1 MNILITVV
9 VFILIYL
16 CLNILVFGI
25 FAILGREALIDERM
39 RVFVIIC
46 NLGIASCLTWLYSNY
61 REKRKTLEEDP
72 NLNIDDTPSIDDE
85 NRFIEPIEKDYTVLL
100 SEEQFDN
107 IKNVVDAG
115 SRFVKR
121 LGEMPE
127 YIQFHIEKSGDDDD
141 IPFSL
146 QNMYAADILRNY
158 KEFGYPLTIELG
170 SIVGQSLYHVVRS
183 LVIENDKEYEYS
195 YFEIAV
201 KNGGY
206 LGDEKRSPVREMLD
220 HYKATEINI
229 RAEGTPDDYCLCTIL
244 GCFDDEYEKR
254 YREIIRNFAVI
265 ISNLDN
271 QNFIKKTKWLAEIDK
286 CRDFWDNLYNT
297 VGRASGIESPEIDK
311 DYLAEVKPQKTPLDE
326 LTELIGLTE
335 TKKEIATLYNFIQM
349 KQKRDEMGMKSPN
362 MSFHCVFTGNP
373 GTGKTTV
380 ARILA
385 GIYRD
390 MGVLKRGHLVE
401 TDRSGLVAEYVGQT
415 AVKTNKIVDDALD
428 GVLFI
433 DEAYSLAQGGSDD
446 YGKEAITTLLK
457 RMEDD
462 RDRLV
467 VILAGY
473 TYEMENF
480 INSNPGLR
488 SRFNRYINFPDYS
501 AEELYNIFLLNAK
514 KNEYTLTE
522 DALQY
527 LKERLAAIVTDKPKD
542 FGNAR
547 YVRNLFEKAIEAQ
560 SNRLASKAE
569 VTKEDLAQI
578 TKSDLLNGSK
588 QGDRPK
594 RVI

>member
-1 MNILITVV
+1 MKSLLI
-9 VFILIYL
+9 FILIYSF
-16 CLNILVFGI
+16 LNVFTFG
-25 FAILGREALIDERM
+25 FFTILGKEALIDERV
-39 RVFVIIC
+39 RSFVIIC

-61 REKRKTLEEDP
+61 RKKRKELEEESD
-72 NLNIDDTPSIDDE
+72 LIIDDTPSAEETNPI
-85 NRFIEPIEKDYTVLL
+85 IEPTEKDYTVLL

-127 YIQFHIEKSGDDDD
+127 FIQFYIEKSGDDDD

-146 QNMYAADILRNY
+146 KNVYAADILRNY
-158 KEFGYPLTIELG
+158 KEFGYPLTIEFD

-183 LVIENDKEYEYS
+183 LAIENDKEFEYS

-201 KNGGY
+201 ENGGY
-206 LGDEKRSPVREMLD
+206 LGVEKRSPVEEMLD

-271 QNFIKKTKWLAEIDK
+271 QNFIKKTKWLAEIDN
-286 CRDFWDNLYNT
+286 CRAFWDNLYAT
-297 VGRASGIESPEIDK
+297 VGRASGIKSPEIDK

-326 LTELIGLTE
+326 LSELIGLTE
-335 TKKEIATLYNFIQM
+335 TKKEITTLYNYIQM

-415 AVKTNKIVDDALD
+415 AVKTNKIVDEALD

-433 DEAYSLAQGGSDD
+433 DEAYSLAQGGRDD

-473 TYEMENF
+473 TNEMENF

-501 AEELYNIFLLNAK
+501 AEELYIIFLLNAK

-522 DALQY
+522 DASKY
-527 LKERLAAIVTDKPKD
+527 LKERLATIVTDKPKD

-547 YVRNLFEKAIEAQ
+547 YIRNLFEKAIEAQ

-569 VTKEDLAQI
+569 LTKEDLAQI
-578 TKSDLLNGSK
+578 TKTDLQHNF
-588 QGDRPK
+588 R
-594 RVI
+594 